1 MTPETSNQWEDD
13 DPLPEGRVMGSAI
26 IMPDG
31 KVLVVNGANT
41 GVSGYGYE
49 DWTVGESYADDPVYW
64 PVIFDPS
71 QPSGQRWSRDGLKTS
86 PIPRMYHSTATLLP
100 DGSVLIAGSN
110 PHADYNMTTK
120 YTTEYRVERFYPL
133 YYNKRRPEPKG
144 LPTSLSYGGKYFDVQ
159 LSSQDLS
166 GNQANL
172 KSTKVM
178 VIKTGFST
186 HAINFGQRAAELD
199 FTYTANQDGS
209 AVLHVSQLPPNA
221 AIVAPGPGWLFVVVN
236 GVPSV
241 GVSVMLG
248 SGKIEVQKELDAE
261 ALPALSVVTG
271 TPDSSITGSSK
282 GAAGVGASV
291 GVVGVSLAMLAASMA
306 LFA

>member
-13 DPLPEGRVMGSAI
+13 DPLPEGRVMGNAI

-31 KVLVVNGANT
+31 KVLVVNGANV
-41 GVSGYGYE
+41 GVSGYGNQT
-49 DWTVGESYADDPVYW
+49 WTVGDSYADSPVYS

-71 QPSGQRWSRDGLKTS
+71 QSSGKKWSRDGLKDS

-110 PHADYNMTTK
+110 PHPDYNVTTK
-120 YTTEYRVERFYPL
+120 YPTEYRVERFYPL
-133 YYNKRRPEPKG
+133 YYNKHRPEPKG
-144 LPTSLSYGGKYFDVQ
+144 LPTSLSYGGNYFDVQ

-199 FTYTANQDGS
+199 FTYTSNKDGS
-209 AVLHVSQLPPNA
+209 ATLHVSQLPPNA
-221 AIVAPGPGWLFVVVN
+221 AIVAPGPGWLFVVVD

-241 GVSVMLG
+241 GVPVMLG
-248 SGKIEVQKELDAE
+248 SGKIEVQKLLDVE
-261 ALPALSVVTG
+261 ALPESSVLTG
-271 TPDSSITGSSK
+271 NPDNNISSSK
-282 GAAGVGASV
+282 GAASVGASV
-291 GVVGVSLAMLAASMA
+291 HIAGVLLAVLATSMA